1 MLTFKAMKTSCIL
14 LLGTMA
20 MACQPASHYQAY
32 EDTKKKGKQV
42 FFKDLE
48 LCQNLVRQST
58 KRSEG
63 SEGAG
68 EKMNRERFI
77 FKTCM
82 KKNDWIL
89 KS

>member
-1 MLTFKAMKTSCIL
+1 MRKSYFEIFCVL
-14 LLGTMA
+14 LLGGWA
-20 MACQPASHYQAY
+20 MGCQPETHYQAY
-32 EDTKKKGKQV
+32 EDTKKKGEMV
-42 FFKDLE
+42 FIKDLQK
-48 LCQNLVRQST
+48 CHMLVNEST

-68 EKMNRERFI
+68 ERMNRERFI
-77 FKTCM
+77 FKSCM